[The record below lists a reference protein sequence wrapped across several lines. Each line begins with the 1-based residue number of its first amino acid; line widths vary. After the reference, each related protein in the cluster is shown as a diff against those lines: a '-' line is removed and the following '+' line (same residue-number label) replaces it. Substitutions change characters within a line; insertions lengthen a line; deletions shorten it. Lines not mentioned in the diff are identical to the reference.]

1 MRRLSVVLALS
12 VASALFPMTGQ
23 AHARSGMVSPDFNGD
38 GVADLA
44 IGVPRATVAGVD
56 DAGAVSVLYGTTT
69 SGLQAQAPEDQ
80 RWTQVS
86 GGIEGDPETGD
97 QFGMALAADD
107 FDGDGFT
114 DLAIGVPTDDIHIA
128 VGGGKVNVLY
138 GSATGLTNDGNQL
151 WSQELVGLEGN
162 PRSGENFGR
171 ALAAADFNGD
181 GFADLAVGVP
191 GEVIGDFTGA
201 GGMNVLYGSVD
212 GLQLTAPED
221 QFFTQDALLDDPERG
236 DAFGSALA
244 AGDLNADGFADLAVG
259 APGENL
265 GAVSDTGATH
275 VLYGSASG
283 LQTAG
288 EQMWTQDSSGVDG
301 KAEAGDALGSSV
313 VAADF
318 DADGRA
324 DLAMGA
330 PGENLEPVAGAGLVN
345 VLYGG
350 PSGLQVDSPKDQK
363 WTQNSDSVKGKAEAD
378 DAFGTA
384 LAAGDFDADGR
395 ADLAVGAPGES
406 LSSQADAGLVNVL
419 YGSGSGLQAAAPND
433 DKWSQ
438 DSTDLEDVVEA
449 ADRFGAALSAADF
462 NNDGVIDLAVGAPGE
477 NVQGSQ
483 GAGAVNVLHG
493 SDSGLQV
500 GSPADQLWH
509 AGVSGVKGSPES
521 GDGFGSALP
530 ALS

>member
-1 MRRLSVVLALS
+1 MRRLFVVVALS
-12 VASALFPMTGQ
+12 VVSAMFPLIGQ
-23 AHARSGMVSPDFNGD
+23 ARAAAGTVSPDFNGD

-44 IGVPRATVAGVD
+44 IGVPRATVAGID
-56 DAGAVSVLYGTTT
+56 DAGAVNVLYGTVAL
-69 SGLQAQAPEDQ
+69 GLQAQVPDDQ
-80 RWTQVS
+80 RWTQIS

-97 QFGMALAADD
+97 QFGLALAVGD

-114 DLAIGVPTDDIHIA
+114 DLAIGVPTDDINIA
-128 VGGGKVNVLY
+128 VGGGKVNVIY
-138 GSATGLTNDGNQL
+138 GSASGLSNDGNQL
-151 WSQELVGLEGN
+151 WSQELAGLEGE

-171 ALAAADFNGD
+171 ALSAADFNGD

-201 GGMNVLYGSVD
+201 GGLNILYGSVD

-221 QFFTQDALLDDPERG
+221 QFLTQDALQDDPEGG

-259 APGENL
+259 APGENV
-265 GAVSDTGATH
+265 GTVADAGATH
-275 VLYGSASG
+275 VLYGTASG
-283 LQTAG
+283 LQTSG
-288 EQMWTQDSSGVDG
+288 EQMWTQNSSGVEG
-301 KAEAGDALGSSV
+301 KSEADDALGS
-313 VAADF
+313 ALDAGDF

-324 DLAMGA
+324 DLAIGA
-330 PGENLEPVAGAGLVN
+330 PGEDVGTVAGAGMVN

-350 PSGLQVDSPKDQK
+350 ASGLQVANPKDQK
-363 WTQNSDSVKGKAEAD
+363 WTQDSDSVKGAAEAD
-378 DAFGTA
+378 DAFGA
-384 LAAGDFDADGR
+384 AMAAGDFDADGR
-395 ADLAVGAPGES
+395 ADLAVGAPGETV
-406 LSSQADAGLVNVL
+406 SSQADAGLVNVL
-419 YGSGSGLQAAAPND
+419 YGTGWGLQAATPND
-433 DKWSQ
+433 DKWTQ

-449 ADRFGAALSAADF
+449 ADLFGAALSAADF
-462 NNDGVIDLAVGAPGE
+462 NDDGLIDLAIGAPGE

-483 GAGAVNVLHG
+483 GAGAVNVLYG
-493 SDSGLQV
+493 SASGLQA

-509 AGVSGVKGSPES
+509 AGVTGVRGQPES